1 MYVCMYVCI
10 CVFGHSLSC
19 PRSGTYIS
27 ILIPSVRSRW
37 MILVCCVCVV
47 VVMVLVMPVDV
58 DMSIV
63 SVGVFCFKDFTAP
76 NMGRT
81 RGPWGRGDVGT
92 WGRSFRFVSVE

>member
-1 MYVCMYVCI
+1 
-10 CVFGHSLSC
+10 
-19 PRSGTYIS
+19 
-27 ILIPSVRSRW
+27 

-63 SVGVFCFKDFTAP
+63 SVGVFCFKDFTAH

-81 RGPWGRGDVGT
+81 RGPWGDVGTWGRGDVGT

>member
-1 MYVCMYVCI
+1 MV
-10 CVFGHSLSC
+10 
-19 PRSGTYIS
+19 
-27 ILIPSVRSRW
+27 RW